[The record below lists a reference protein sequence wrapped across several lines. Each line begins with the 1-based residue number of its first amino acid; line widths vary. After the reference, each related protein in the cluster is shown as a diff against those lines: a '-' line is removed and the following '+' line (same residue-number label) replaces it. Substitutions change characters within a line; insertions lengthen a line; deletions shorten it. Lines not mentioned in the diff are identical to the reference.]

1 LGNRIRALSI
11 IVAVFLLGSFGLYQ
25 ESFAIT
31 PDEINE
37 RIINESLSGPTFGL
51 NHENTFTITNNFHTP
66 FTELQ
71 VNIGQVNS
79 FEAKVYAENG
89 MKVQEFL
96 FGIPNVGEAHLAELG
111 IEVWYDFFGE
121 MQDIKIFQKSNVIDI
136 DSINATHQKTKC
148 LSSNSKQNCNVT
160 KVSMIFLEPLRDKV
174 MAIKAIDYNNKYQ
187 ITYLNEG
194 FDVSGE
200 SLYPNT
206 MMISSPER
214 DEGLIP
220 LTQTEKYSS
229 HWIAEDGR
237 IFEKNNFGS
246 LKQINISFEKVQD
259 TGEPRTRLHSGFGG
273 KIADEQM
280 RATDVFEAT
289 ELLSELPDFIPNSP
303 PKSGERIDK
312 EMKEKIA
319 YEQMRATDVFEASEL
334 LSELSDYI
342 SPILPVI
349 SERID
354 KEMKEKIAYEQM
366 RATDVFDASELFSE
380 LPDSFGHLFPEA
392 GGRMTEEMKVK
403 MLEQEEIAQSIL
415 NKYTSQITY
424 LKKEVEITG
433 ESLNPMQTYLIP
445 TNVRDGGLI
454 QVTQTAKYST
464 YWIAEDGRIFEMNN
478 FGSFRQVGN
487 TFERFLDT
495 GNPYT
500 KAHSGFGGI
509 IAYEQKRELGVFDSS
524 EFISELPD
532 SFANIFPEAGD
543 RMTEEMKVKML
554 DQEEI
559 AKKIIDE
566 SKVQARW

>member
-1 LGNRIRALSI
+1 LGDRIRILSI
-11 IVAVFLLGSFGLYQ
+11 IVAVLLLGSFGLYQ

-37 RIINESLSGPTFGL
+37 REINESLSGPTFGL
-51 NHENTFTITNNFHTP
+51 NHENNTKIVDYGFIFNNQTFAITNNFHTP
-66 FTELQ
+66 FAVLP
-71 VNIGQVNS
+71 VNIGEVNS

-89 MKVQEFL
+89 VKVQEFL

-121 MQDIKIFQKSNVIDI
+121 MQDIKIIQKSNVIDI
-136 DSINATHQKTKC
+136 DSIIATHQKTKC

-194 FDVSGE
+194 FDVLGE
-200 SLYPNT
+200 SLNPNT
-206 MMISSPER
+206 MMIPSPER
-214 DEGLIP
+214 YEGLIP

-246 LKQINISFEKVQD
+246 LKQINISYEKFQD
-259 TGEPRTRLHSGFGG
+259 IGEPRTRVHSGFGG
-273 KIADEQM
+273 
-280 RATDVFEAT
+280 
-289 ELLSELPDFIPNSP
+289 
-303 PKSGERIDK
+303 
-312 EMKEKIA
+312 KIA

-334 LSELSDYI
+334 LSELPDYI
-342 SPILPVI
+342 PYTPPKSDEI
-349 SERID
+349 ID
-354 KEMKEKIAYEQM
+354 KEMKEKIAYEKM

-380 LPDSFGHLFPEA
+380 LPDSFAYLFPEA
-392 GGRMTEEMKVK
+392 GDRMTEEMKVK

-433 ESLNPMQTYLIP
+433 ESLNPMQIYLIP
-445 TNVRDGGLI
+445 LNVRDEELV
-454 QVTQTAKYST
+454 QVTQTAKYSN
-464 YWIAEDGRIFEMNN
+464 YWVAEDGRIFKMNN
-478 FGSFRQVGN
+478 FGSFNQVDN

-500 KAHSGFGGI
+500 KAHSGLGGI
-509 IAYEQKRELGVFDSS
+509 IAYDQKRELGVFDSS
-524 EFISELPD
+524 EFISEPPD
-532 SFANIFPEAGD
+532 SFAYLVPEAGD

-554 DQEEI
+554 EQEEI
-559 AKKIIDE
+559 AKKIIEE